1 MRILLGSVLAVSAL
15 CRSFAGP
22 IDFTPMTGQ
31 RELEGMVFPQLLF
44 HQDGRVISYEPPRGW
59 VSHGSSSQLVLTPP
73 GTGQARATVEQ
84 LSLAVPQIFAPTTIA
99 NLRQIL
105 LSSLPPDAEKVK
117 LLSEE
122 ANPVRINGQDSYEI
136 RAGYSYFG
144 QDQQISVIFANLGDL
159 QLRFS
164 FIANKK
170 DFEALYRAFR
180 GSLFS
185 LHWS

>member
-1 MRILLGSVLAVSAL
+1 MRIFLSSLLAASAL
-15 CRSFAGP
+15 SECFAGP
-22 IDFTPMTGQ
+22 IDFTPSSGQ

-59 VSHGSSSQLVLTPP
+59 VLHGSSSQLILTLPE
-73 GTGQARATVEQ
+73 TGLARATVDQ
-84 LSLAVPQIFAPTTIA
+84 VFLPAPQGFDAATIK
-99 NLRQIL
+99 NLRQIVL
-105 LSSLPPDAEKVK
+105 GSLPPDAEKVQ

-136 RAGYSYFG
+136 RASYSYFG
-144 QDQQISVIFANLGDL
+144 QDQRISVIFANLGDL
-159 QLRFS
+159 QLRFR
-164 FIANKK
+164 FAANKK
-170 DFEALYRAFR
+170 HFDALYRAFR